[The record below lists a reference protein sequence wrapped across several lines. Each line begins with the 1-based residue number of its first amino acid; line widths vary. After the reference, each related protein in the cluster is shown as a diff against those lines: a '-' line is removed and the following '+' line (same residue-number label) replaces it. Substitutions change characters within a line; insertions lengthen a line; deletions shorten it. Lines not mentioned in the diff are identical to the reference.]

1 MSTDTVV
8 LNLGTVGCAD
18 IINRILISISP
29 IQSLYVIGLHLAYL
43 RYLFCIS
50 FHYITSFPMLSL
62 ICISQFQVRISIPIK
77 GNIHMQWWYVFQ
89 HVSSLYDLLNKGW
102 NLKLDFRLGICDAK
116 STWKLQAF
124 NLSNITLSIS
134 GLSLFWISF
143 EFP

>member
-29 IQSLYVIGLHLAYL
+29 IRSLYVIGLHLAYL

-62 ICISQFQVRISIPIK
+62 ICISQFQV
-77 GNIHMQWWYVFQ
+77 
-89 HVSSLYDLLNKGW
+89 
-102 NLKLDFRLGICDAK
+102 
-116 STWKLQAF
+116 
-124 NLSNITLSIS
+124 
-134 GLSLFWISF
+134 
-143 EFP
+143 